1 MNPNIVPFLLGLAL
15 GLLLLIPAIRLLRGR
30 YKARGYARGHQ
41 AAHASQQVVI
51 DDLEEAL
58 RLLKQDLHDKT
69 LHMQNL
75 ASDHRK
81 REQAM
86 VADCDARIQALHNI
100 SLPYTIED
108 RGLINQAHQLLH
120 TAASFWA
127 GTRNT
132 DLATKAHQACD
143 ALKGLYTR
151 IDQGLAA
158 QKVSA

>member
-15 GLLLLIPAIRLLRGR
+15 GLLLLIPAIRPLRGR

-41 AAHASQQVVI
+41 AAFASQQAVI
-51 DDLEEAL
+51 DDLNESL

-69 LHMQNL
+69 LHMQQL
-75 ASDHRK
+75 ATAHRK
-81 REQAM
+81 REEAM
-86 VADCDARIQALHNI
+86 AEDYEARIQALHHV
-100 SLPYTIED
+100 SLPYTAED

>member
-15 GLLLLIPAIRLLRGR
+15 GLAMLIPAIHMLRGR

-41 AAHASQQVVI
+41 AAHTSQQAVI
-51 DDLEEAL
+51 DDLNEAL

-69 LHMQNL
+69 LHMQTL
-75 ASDHRK
+75 ASNHRQ
-81 REQAM
+81 REEAMAEDYQAR
-86 VADCDARIQALHNI
+86 VDALHNI
-100 SLPYTIED
+100 SLPYTVED
-108 RGLINQAHQLLH
+108 KGLINQAHQLLH
-120 TAASFWA
+120 SAASFWA